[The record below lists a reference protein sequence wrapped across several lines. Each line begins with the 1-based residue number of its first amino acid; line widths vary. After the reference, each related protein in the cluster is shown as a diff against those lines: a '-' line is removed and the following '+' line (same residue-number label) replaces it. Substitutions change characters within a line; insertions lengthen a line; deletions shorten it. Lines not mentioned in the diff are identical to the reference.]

1 MAVSAFTVANIKPS
15 LKVDANQ
22 RFIFGLDEFPEP
34 LGSFKLDNI
43 FTPVVGTPSVT
54 NFETRNNT
62 LSGFRWVHTTNS
74 GDTFGSLKL
83 QSFVNAQSTG
93 TDILLFNVDGT
104 VTFDANVFFNG
115 FSISGDLDMNN
126 YKIINLAS
134 PTNNTDAATKQYVD
148 NAMGS
153 PFITLTG
160 AVTGSGNGTVNTVL
174 SSNIDAQAQSQIINF
189 NYGQNVLTGLTLNN
203 STMPGGG
210 VPTKTSLSFK
220 NANNRGFNIRHD
232 SFDVPNPA
240 GVGILYFEGI
250 NELSVVYDFMRFS
263 FPSGVPTCTFNANL
277 VFASSI
283 SLGASSTIIVPNTQ
297 VISFTPGVNNSG
309 ILSLRNNTTLSSSQS
324 SNVGL
329 SLTNNNGAGF
339 YLNNQITNTGGSPT
353 YLPGTLSLYGLDSD
367 NVTYSILNI
376 QTGGLFFRE
385 LNIFTDTHFQGSFN
399 TFDSGLSCET
409 GSIVAFK
416 GSVNFTGSST
426 PIFNAN
432 INMNSNKIINLL
444 DPTNAQDAATKAYV
458 DSAVDNSFGPNV
470 SLPFVQ
476 LNYNWN
482 NTSGSDPFVF
492 NHFLS
497 NTSPFIKQ
505 HIYRISTTSGLN
517 TRRWDIFYDLGDPTE
532 PYGEIRFDFTHPLG
546 SPITST
552 PFRIQTFPT
561 GGTPTSFIFIG
572 GDLDLQ
578 TNRIINVAD
587 PTNAQDAATKNF
599 VINYVDSAIDSNFG
613 PVVSLPFS
621 QLSFNWSYASSTNP
635 SPYELINTLTDSQE
649 SKNFKYKVL
658 TGSREWNHNYTLIGN
673 SDLNGIYE
681 INYKVLSST
690 FTPLSIAIYPFAT
703 SQNLMNI
710 NVPVNMGGFEI
721 TNALRYRAGTF
732 TNYLE
737 LGYDNSNSYSYINLA
752 STSNDRL
759 AFRVNGTGIA
769 AFLATG
775 LFGFGTITPTLAK
788 VQINGGVQNITG
800 EESALRAISAL
811 TSVKIELSN
820 TSASGKLYEL
830 RSNSDG
836 SFGIF
841 DRTAATNRFLINSSG
856 NVGIGGSNSPNSA
869 LQFGNI
875 IANRRVTLWETT
887 NNDHQFYGFGINS
900 SVLRYQ
906 VDSTATSHVFYAAT
920 SSTTSNELFRI
931 SGNGDTL
938 TAGTSYGR
946 RVSGLMTMQGNAVG
960 TTVTTGGTFYKV
972 AGVTTATFLNGLTSS
987 VSNRLTNSSS
997 YSIIAAI
1004 DVAITASHNGAGGDE
1019 IQFAIYKNG
1028 LQVSNSVIS
1037 GEDGANRYI
1046 TYDLTT
1052 ITTMAINDYIE
1063 LWCSHPANGKIIIVK
1078 NLQIK
1083 LSTT

>member
-62 LSGFRWVHTTNS
+62 LSGFRWVHTTNA
-74 GDTFGSLKL
+74 GDTFGSYKL

-93 TDILLFNVDGT
+93 TDILLFNADGT
-104 VTFDANVFFNG
+104 VTFNNPVSFPG
-115 FSISGDLDMNN
+115 FAVSGDFNMNN
-126 YKIINLAS
+126 
-134 PTNNTDAATKQYVD
+134 
-148 NAMGS
+148 
-153 PFITLTG
+153 
-160 AVTGSGNGTVNTVL
+160 
-174 SSNIDAQAQSQIINF
+174 
-189 NYGQNVLTGLTLNN
+189 
-203 STMPGGG
+203 
-210 VPTKTSLSFK
+210 
-220 NANNRGFNIRHD
+220 H
-232 SFDVPNPA
+232 
-240 GVGILYFEGI
+240 
-250 NELSVVYDFMRFS
+250 
-263 FPSGVPTCTFNANL
+263 
-277 VFASSI
+277 
-283 SLGASSTIIVPNTQ
+283 
-297 VISFTPGVNNSG
+297 
-309 ILSLRNNTTLSSSQS
+309 
-324 SNVGL
+324 
-329 SLTNNNGAGF
+329 
-339 YLNNQITNTGGSPT
+339 
-353 YLPGTLSLYGLDSD
+353 
-367 NVTYSILNI
+367 
-376 QTGGLFFRE
+376 
-385 LNIFTDTHFQGSFN
+385 
-399 TFDSGLSCET
+399 
-409 GSIVAFK
+409 
-416 GSVNFTGSST
+416 
-426 PIFNAN
+426 
-432 INMNSNKIINLL
+432 KIINLL
-444 DPTNAQDAATKAYV
+444 DPTNAQDAATKNFVVNYV

-482 NTSGSDPFVF
+482 NTSGYDPFVF

-505 HIYRISTTSGLN
+505 HIYRISTTTGLN
-517 TRRWDIFYDLGDPTE
+517 TRKWDIFYDLGDPTE

-561 GGTPTSFIFIG
+561 GGTPISYIYIG

-578 TNRIINVAD
+578 TNRIVNVAD

-599 VINYVDSAIDSNFG
+599 VVNYVDSAVDNSFG
-613 PVVSLPFS
+613 PNVSLPFS

-721 TNALRYRAGTF
+721 TNALRYRAGTS
-732 TNYLE
+732 TDYVE
-737 LGYDNSNSYSYINLA
+737 TGYDGNNDYSYINLA

-836 SFGIF
+836 SFGIL
-841 DRTAATNRFLINSSG
+841 DRTAATNRFLINSFG
-856 NVGIGGSNSPNSA
+856 NVGLGGSTSPNSA

-875 IANRRVTLWETT
+875 IANRRITLWETT

-938 TAGTSYGR
+938 TAGTIYGR
-946 RVSGLMTMQGNAVG
+946 RVSGTMSMQNNAIGTTATTAGTYYKVAG
-960 TTVTTGGTFYKV
+960 TTVTSN
-972 AGVTTATFLNGLTSS
+972 LNGLSS
-987 VSNRLTNSSS
+987 PSSNRLTVTSTISH
-997 YSIIAAI
+997 IALI
-1004 DVAITASHNGAGGDE
+1004 NVSFTATRNGGGGE
-1019 IQFAIYKNG
+1019 ETTFALYKNG
-1028 LQVSNSVIS
+1028 LQLSNTLIS
-1037 GEDGANRYI
+1037 SQAMD
-1046 TYDLTT
+1046 DLLALS
-1052 ITTMAINDYIE
+1052 ITTTVSMNTNDYIE
-1063 LWCSHPANGKIIIVK
+1063 LWCSSTNNNRTITVK
-1078 NLQIK
+1078 RL
-1083 LSTT
+1083 LFTYTTT